1 MGLLSFLKP
10 LAKPLIGLAGDL
22 FQSHSNKRN
31 QEKSI
36 ARNEARE
43 DSKIQ
48 RTVEQAKAAGLHPL
62 AALGASPS
70 YSSPSVV
77 DTTGS
82 AIGDGIARTIQARQN
97 KPQENLQRELM
108 KAQLDEV
115 QSRTQFS
122 KAQTLRILDP
132 QAEVPVIS
140 AWAWLQ
146 KRDGSKVPFP
156 NPEANEMSMSEALAS
171 QIMNYGST
179 LYENM
184 GIHDGRNSRTTA
196 IDKAFEAL
204 YGRKMKYDRKDKTNY
219 STSTKDKTY
228 SKSKLKPYPTKK
240 WQP

>member
-48 RTVEQAKAAGLHPL
+48 RTVEQAKAAGIHPL

-82 AIGDGIARTIQARQN
+82 TIGDGIARTMEAKQGAKLSTLNNTLIQSQI
-97 KPQENLQRELM
+97 
-108 KAQLDEV
+108 DEAT
-115 QSRTQFS
+115 SRTQLA
-122 KAQTLRILDP
+122 KAQAFRVLNP
-132 QAEVPVIS
+132 QAEIPQIS
-140 AWAWLQ
+140 TTAIYTDRNGE
-146 KRDGSKVPFP
+146 KFEGP
-156 NPEANEMSMSEALAS
+156 NPEANEMSPHELAAS
-171 QIMNYGST
+171 NAVLAAAKAAHDAGLLSAEQNILDT
-179 LYENM
+179 LWNKTT
-184 GIHDGRNSRTTA
+184 GRPMRRN
-196 IDKAFEAL
+196 F
-204 YGRKMKYDRKDKTNY
+204 KDKTNY
-219 STSTKDKTY
+219 STSKK
-228 SKSKLKPYPTKK
+228 SSIKKSKLKPYPTKK
-240 WQP
+240 WQPH